1 MTEWHG
7 NFTRLTFFTLGIII
21 RSMKVLAL
29 NPDALR
35 KAVDAAGGNA
45 VVADVAGVHERNLR
59 KYCKG
64 KSHRVTLVTMSRL
77 LHGVGKDLD
86 RINDLLGIVEMPD

>member
-1 MTEWHG
+1 
-7 NFTRLTFFTLGIII
+7 
-21 RSMKVLAL
+21 MKVLAL

-35 KAVDAAGGNA
+35 KAVDAAGGNIL
-45 VVADVAGVHERNLR
+45 VSQVSGVDVRNVR

-77 LHGVGKDLD
+77 MYGVGKDLD
-86 RINDLLGIVEMPD
+86 RIGDLLGIVEIPD